1 MLATLKTTDVRSRIE
16 PKIKQRATEV
26 LASCGLNLS
35 DAIRLFLRQ
44 VVAQEGLPFEVKVPN
59 ATTRAA
65 MQEARAMK
73 TARFN
78 SSEAL
83 FDDFEKTGKAK
94 ARKAAAN
101 YDHEITTRPGSSAKT
116 GSA

>member
-16 PKIKQRATEV
+16 PEIKIRAAEV

-59 ATTRAA
+59 ATTRSA
-65 MQEARAMK
+65 MREARSMRAAK
-73 TARFN
+73 FESA
-78 SSEAL
+78 EAL
-83 FDDFEKTGKAK
+83 FDDLEKIGKTK
-94 ARKAAAN
+94 TRKAA
-101 YDHEITTRPGSSAKT
+101 SK
-116 GSA
+116 

>member
-16 PKIKQRATEV
+16 PEIKHRATEV

-44 VVAQEGLPFEVKVPN
+44 VVVQEGLPFAVKTPN

-65 MQEARAMK
+65 MLEARSMR
-73 TARFN
+73 TAKFN
-78 SSEAL
+78 SAQAL
-83 FDDFEKTGKAK
+83 LDDLKKTSQAK
-94 ARKAAAN
+94 ARKSAA
-101 YDHEITTRPGSSAKT
+101 K
-116 GSA
+116 